1 MPRAFTPHPRRW
13 LALAAVLLGV
23 AAVLVTLAI
32 QGPAAPERPAPE
44 PVATGS
50 GATGSAAPPS
60 TRPAAD
66 LEPAGPP
73 QHLTIASIGVSTP
86 LIRLGLNDDRTV
98 EVPQNPARAGWFDQ
112 GPVPG
117 QLGSSVILGHVDSTE
132 GPAVFHELSQ
142 LEPGALIEVSL
153 AGGALA
159 TFRVDRVETY
169 ANEDFPARA
178 VYAGDPER
186 RALNLVTCGGEYDA
200 ARGGWQSNV
209 IAFTEHVRT
218 IDP

>member
-1 MPRAFTPHPRRW
+1 MRRAFTPHPRRW

-32 QGPAAPERPAPE
+32 QGPAAPEHTAPE
-44 PVATGS
+44 PTP
-50 GATGSAAPPS
+50 GATGSSAPPS

-66 LEPAGPP
+66 LAPAAPAAPP

-86 LIRLGLNDDRTV
+86 LVRLGLNDDRTV
-98 EVPQNPARAGWFDQ
+98 EVPQNPDRAGWFDQ
-112 GPVPG
+112 GPPPG
-117 QLGSSVILGHVDSTE
+117 QSGSSVILGHVDSTE

-142 LEPGALIEVSL
+142 LEPGALIEVTL
-153 AGGALA
+153 DGGAVA